1 MNIYTTQKTRDNDEE
16 TVRASCPEH
25 IVESNSIHP
34 ANATHSIRGSKT
46 LGRHRPTTAPR
57 ERSWLLSNGGLFLF
71 VSFQL
76 WNEQLQRGIRT
87 HFKQGQIK
95 VHSPKLPSILYQGKV
110 YSTLIT
116 LLFSPS
122 LLISHMRSCFFCFFF
137 IFPSSALSI
146 SSLLSLLQC
155 DLLQGPQG
163 GI

>member
-1 MNIYTTQKTRDNDEE
+1 MNIYTTQTRDNDEE

-25 IVESNSIHP
+25 IVESDTIHP
-34 ANATHSIRGSKT
+34 ANATHSIRGSRT
-46 LGRHRPTTAPR
+46 LGRHRPTTAPW
-57 ERSWLLSNGGLFLF
+57 ERSRLLSNGGYFLF

-95 VHSPKLPSILYQGKV
+95 VHAPKLPSILSQEKV
-110 YSTLIT
+110 YSALIT
-116 LLFSPS
+116 LLFPLSFNIPHTSLFFFVFFISPS
-122 LLISHMRSCFFCFFF
+122 SL
-137 IFPSSALSI
+137 ALSV

-155 DLLQGPQG
+155 DLLQGPEG